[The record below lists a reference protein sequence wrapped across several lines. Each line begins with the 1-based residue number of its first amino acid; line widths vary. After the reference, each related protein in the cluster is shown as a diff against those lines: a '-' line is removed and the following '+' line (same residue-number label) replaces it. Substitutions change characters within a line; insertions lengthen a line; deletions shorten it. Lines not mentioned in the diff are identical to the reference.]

1 MYIFEANY
9 KMSIHF
15 CTQPTCGCEELA
27 FIKKKKKKTCNHV
40 SPTYFQQCFTQSTT
54 NEKDPFSIYFAPTM
68 FMKNCAVL
76 LWLPRTTH
84 YG

>member
-1 MYIFEANY
+1 MNNKFF
-9 KMSIHF
+9 KKKKSG
-15 CTQPTCGCEELA
+15 CGELV